1 MINHELRNSRL
12 IWDLKSKFLKDIF
25 RDLNLSKCSRIP
37 WENFEASWWWKK
49 TMKNG
54 LFLDWE
60 KFALRQIGLDFT
72 QFEINH
78 WKVAPSPA
86 RTGRFV
92 SPAKFTETSWENNLN
107 VLRLP
112 VYRNFLNSD
121 RHWENLKEISLD
133 IVTSGSHLIEIQ
145 KFQWQ
150 NSSWKQNV
158 RLMAFREW
166 RWELNPSS
174 IQLLDNF
181 EFLTS
186 AQILQKQG
194 VHFWQ
199 TSKFE
204 SWILTR

>member
-1 MINHELRNSRL
+1 MLKNSLREFWSILMMKEDYEEWTFSWLR
-12 IWDLKSKFLKDIF
+12 KVS
-25 RDLNLSKCSRIP
+25 
-37 WENFEASWWWKK
+37 FE
-49 TMKNG
+49 T
-54 LFLDWE
+54 DWIE
-60 KFALRQIGLDFT
+60 FHSA
-72 QFEINH
+72 EINH

-199 TSKFE
+199 LPNMKVEFWQDKSSMNRFVHYFGMYFSKGVCW
-204 SWILTR
+204 SSKIYV